1 MSSAPRTPAPPTAL
15 TEFPATR
22 EWDDVAI
29 SREFE
34 LRLGP
39 TLPVG
44 LGFRLE
50 GALCVRGQNRFAQ
63 LAEATPHLDD
73 MARQAAR
80 SRLQSMVAA
89 AARAVCVTPVRV
101 LLDQTALRFSIE
113 SGDPPHPA
121 CDAQLRLRLERGVG
135 SWLREHWI
143 RKQ

>member
-1 MSSAPRTPAPPTAL
+1 MSSAPRTPAPLAL
-15 TEFPATR
+15 TEFPGTSQ
-22 EWDDVAI
+22 WDDTAI

-39 TLPVG
+39 TMPVG

-63 LAEATPHLDD
+63 LTEATPHLDD
-73 MARQAAR
+73 IARQAAR

-101 LLDQTALRFSIE
+101 LLDQAALRFAIE
-113 SGDPPHPA
+113 AGDPPHPA
-121 CDAQLRLRLERGVG
+121 CDAQLRLRLERGLG
-135 SWLREHWI
+135 SWLREHWL

>member
-1 MSSAPRTPAPPTAL
+1 MTAAPRNPAPPAL
-15 TEFPATR
+15 TDFAGTR
-22 EWDDVAI
+22 EWQDLPI

-39 TLPVG
+39 TAATNG
-44 LGFRLE
+44 GFVLE
-50 GALCVRGQNRFAQ
+50 AAVCVRGQNRFAQ

-73 MARQAAR
+73 FARQAAR

-89 AARAVCVTPVRV
+89 AARAVCVMPVRV
-101 LLDQTALRFSIE
+101 SIDPATLRFAIE

-121 CDAQLRLRLERGVG
+121 CDAQLRLRLEKGFAA
-135 SWLREHWI
+135 WLREHWL